1 MKNGGWKTTAAACMA
16 LGLALSGARAEVAYS
31 DTEAVALYDFAWK
44 TCTSVAP
51 EGVAAE
57 RSAIQARWMQAGLTP
72 EVLGRIRASAD
83 YRSAMT
89 ELGKTKEDVKA
100 GCAAT
105 YGKSR

>member
-1 MKNGGWKTTAAACMA
+1 MAAAAMV
-16 LGLALSGARAEVAYS
+16 LGFALSGVHAEVSYS
-31 DTEAVALYDFAWK
+31 YAEGVALYDFAWK
-44 TCTSVAP
+44 TCASSNPQEV
-51 EGVAAE
+51 EAE
-57 RSAIQARWMQAGLTP
+57 RSGMQARWTQAGLTP
-72 EVLGRIRASAD
+72 EALGRIRASAD